1 MENPGEVYLGQ
12 YINSAGEIEAR
23 ETASRRKMTA
33 EERKN
38 KMPDLGWDRALLTED
53 TGNGY
58 SIAEIKGEKQDYG
71 LGVVLDTKLFDG
83 VKPRYWGKVL
93 GKFVYENLAGTEMR
107 TFDENGNEQTVYL
120 ARENDR
126 VRKDGANN
134 SHRVIDK
141 LARYT
146 GDNTRALAVV
156 HISELLA
163 TSEHE
168 NTTDEHNHQWMDS
181 RGWEHRKTYVQDA
194 AGNIYSATLN
204 IARGNDRNLLYDI
217 NNVRRIDEGSIAG
230 GAVSSARRSGRD
242 SLTSH
247 NASSDR
253 RIAQNDRNV
262 KKKFSLSPTEKAQ
275 RAQER
280 AETAAAKAEEAK
292 QAAQESYKRELTG
305 GLKKLFEVQS
315 YDNEALGKL
324 LEAPMAEMQQ
334 GVKLL
339 KAEKDDIFEALMDL
353 GTATLPADDYYR
365 EIREALRGR
374 RIFVPEGIREDFGDD
389 WGDFR
394 KKAFSSGIYFTD
406 KASDRSVDVHKHF
419 RKHLLFII
427 CGICVLYTALLLK
440 NFVQPKARKPL

>member
-1 MENPGEVYLGQ
+1 
-12 YINSAGEIEAR
+12 
-23 ETASRRKMTA
+23 
-33 EERKN
+33 
-38 KMPDLGWDRALLTED
+38 MPDLGWDRALLTED

-58 SIAEIKGEKQDYG
+58 SIAEIEGEKQNYG
-71 LGVVLDTKLFDG
+71 IGVVLDTNLFDG
-83 VKPRYWGKVL
+83 VRPRNWGKVL
-93 GKFVYENLAGTEMR
+93 GKFVYKNLAGKTLQ
-107 TFDENGNEQTVYL
+107 TVDESGNEETIYL

-126 VRKDGANN
+126 VKKDGAKN
-134 SHRVIDK
+134 SHKVLDK

-156 HISELLA
+156 HISELLE
-163 TSEHE
+163 TSTHE
-168 NTTDEHNHQWMDS
+168 NTTEEHSHQWMDS
-181 RGWEHRKTYVQDA
+181 KGWELRRTYIQDM

-204 IARGNDRNLLYDI
+204 IARGNDRNILYDI
-217 NNVRRIDEGSIAG
+217 NNVRRIDKGSTAG
-230 GAVSSARRSGRD
+230 GAVSSARRSGKD

-247 NASSDR
+247 NASSDG

-334 GVKLL
+334 SVKLL
-339 KAEKDDIFEALMDL
+339 KAEKDDLFEALMNL
-353 GTATLPADDYYR
+353 GTATLPADD
-365 EIREALRGR
+365 
-374 RIFVPEGIREDFGDD
+374 
-389 WGDFR
+389 
-394 KKAFSSGIYFTD
+394 
-406 KASDRSVDVHKHF
+406 
-419 RKHLLFII
+419 
-427 CGICVLYTALLLK
+427 
-440 NFVQPKARKPL
+440 